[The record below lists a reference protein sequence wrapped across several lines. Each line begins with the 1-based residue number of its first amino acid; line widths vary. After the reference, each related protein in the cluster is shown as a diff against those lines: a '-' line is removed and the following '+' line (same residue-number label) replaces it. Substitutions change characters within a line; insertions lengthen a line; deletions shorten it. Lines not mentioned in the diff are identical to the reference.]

1 MKTIILVPGLNSLC
15 PNLLSNRS
23 LPRHPAGSPWE
34 SSSWTPSSCPRSP
47 CPPATHHPPAHPS
60 PTPQASWS
68 FSLNHRSSS
77 FISCS
82 SLRGWF
88 CWGPIPITQKSTVSC
103 GRPYLSA
110 AHGLA
115 KRTERELG
123 ERRELSEGTGIT
135 EQESGNYQCSPI
147 PSNPQARGS
156 LPEQRGR
163 AQPLGTDPNPPYPKP
178 AQYLRRSQ
186 PNKGSTKQ

>member
-34 SSSWTPSSCPRSP
+34 SPSWTPSSCPRSP
-47 CPPATHHPPAHPS
+47 CPPATHHPPAHSS
-60 PTPQASWS
+60 PTPQVSRS

-147 PSNPQARGS
+147 PSNPQARGVTARAARQGS
-156 LPEQRGR
+156 ASGNRPKSALPKTCSIF
-163 AQPLGTDPNPPYPKP
+163 A
-178 AQYLRRSQ
+178 
-186 PNKGSTKQ
+186 